1 MGELGIIGENVSAI
15 LNDVIYNDKKQNITN
30 IKYEYDNQ
38 TLDVGIK
45 YNSTDSS
52 YTYTKDGSTV
62 SNEDDHYNLY

>member
-52 YTYTKDGSTV
+52 YTYIQDGFKCRSRR
-62 SNEDDHYNLY
+62 